1 MENAGR
7 AIVLPF
13 KGKVKRNR
21 RFRTGLIK
29 HHLCFNLDEEQTCN
43 LKVMTSPLLPSFNWS
58 FKQKRRKSPGESGPW
73 TATFPVSVGE
83 NTLGRVVRCPRF

>member
-29 HHLCFNLDEEQTCN
+29 HHLCFNLDEEQ
-43 LKVMTSPLLPSFNWS
+43 VMVDSYADLQPQSNDIIITSFL
-58 FKQKRRKSPGESGPW
+58 
-73 TATFPVSVGE
+73 
-83 NTLGRVVRCPRF
+83 